1 MFNTR
6 EEYLQAFISE
16 VRPMFDLYSQ
26 PLPHNVRITC
36 GFPLNAKRSKA
47 LSDVFPT
54 NNSRDNHWE
63 IFISPEV
70 AVEKT
75 VAELTIH
82 ELCRTT
88 DGAFSR
94 GVTFQ
99 KIANDMG
106 LVPHP
111 TKGYK
116 RTSGSLQFLTMYGAI
131 IDSLG
136 KYPHAEVSYSQ
147 VKTQGTRMLSAKCPC
162 VDAKGNHCYSIR
174 LSSKWA
180 KMGLPACPIDGT
192 TLVLV

>member
-1 MFNTR
+1 MFSTR

-16 VRPMFDLYSQ
+16 VRPMFDLYGQ
-26 PLPHNVRITC
+26 PLPSNVRITC

-47 LSDVFPT
+47 LSDLFPT
-54 NNSRDNHWE
+54 DNSRDNHWE

-70 AVEKT
+70 ADPKM

-88 DGAFSR
+88 AGAFSR

-99 KIANDMG
+99 KIADSMG

-116 RTSGSLQFLTMYGAI
+116 LTSGSLQFLSMYGAI
-131 IDSLG
+131 IESLD

-147 VKTQGTRMLSAKCPC
+147 VKTQGTRMLKAVCSCGYT
-162 VDAKGNHCYSIR
+162 VR
-174 LSSKWA
+174 LTSKWA
-180 KMGLPACPIDGT
+180 RVGLPVCPVDAF
-192 TLVLV
+192 TLSLV

>member
-16 VRPMFDLYSQ
+16 VRPMFDLYGQ
-26 PLPHNVRITC
+26 PLPSNIRITC

-47 LSDVFPT
+47 KSDVFPT

-70 AVEKT
+70 AESKT
-75 VAELTIH
+75 VAELVIH

-99 KIANDMG
+99 KIADSMG

-111 TKGYK
+111 TRGYK
-116 RTSGSLQFLTMYGAI
+116 RTSGSLNFHSMYGAI

-147 VKTQGTRMLSAKCPC
+147 VKTQGTRMLKAVCSCGYT
-162 VDAKGNHCYSIR
+162 VR
-174 LSSKWA
+174 LTSKWA
-180 KMGLPACPIDGT
+180 RVGLPNCPVDAYT
-192 TLVLV
+192 LTLV

>member
-75 VAELTIH
+75 VAELVIH

-88 DGAFSR
+88 DGACSR

-106 LVPHP
+106 LVPDA
-111 TKGYK
+111 KRGYK
-116 RTSGSLQFLTMYGAI
+116 RTSGSLQFLSMYGAI

-147 VKTQGTRMLSAKCPC
+147 VKTQGTRMLKAVCAC
-162 VDAKGNHCYSIR
+162 GYTVR
-174 LSSKWA
+174 LTSKWA
-180 KMGLPACPIDGT
+180 NVGLPTCPVDAY
-192 TLVLV
+192 TLALV